1 MTITM
6 DYLKTCDLAQLEELY
21 ARDVDITIPTSDSY
35 KGVYLKRLSNPGA
48 DNIFNHVSQW
58 AAFDAM
64 SFGLNFYTGYGDWF
78 FYHSSVAMGRFTP
91 RIEDSRW
98 RETKTITLNYQVSK
112 LPKPVRNVLY
122 DEIKPLSENIFLGI
136 GGLNRDRD
144 VGDHFFFAIVRK

>member
-6 DYLKTCDLAQLEELY
+6 DYLKTCNMTQLEELY
-21 ARDVDITIPTSDSY
+21 ARDGDITIPTSGSY

-48 DNIFNHVSQW
+48 DNLFNRVSQW

-64 SFGLNFYTGYGDWF
+64 SFGLNFYPDYGDWF

-91 RIEDSRW
+91 RIEQSRW
-98 RETKTITLNYQVSK
+98 RDTNTITLNYQVSK
-112 LPKPVRNVLY
+112 LPSPVRNVLY
-122 DEIKPLSENIFLGI
+122 DEIKPMTDSLLLGM

-144 VGDHFFFAIVRK
+144 VGDHFFFAIVKK